1 MKKIIL
7 TAALA
12 LSATTAVQA
21 GGYLTNTNQSVNFLR
36 NPARDAAINIDGAYH
51 NPAGLGFMSEGWHL
65 GFDLQSAYQTR
76 KDQTVFAPFALGTVN
91 GVKNTQDGYKAFE
104 GKATAPVIPSFD
116 LARVGE
122 KWFASFHFGITGGGG
137 KCKFSDGLPSFESQ
151 VAMLPVLVGAI
162 APGAATGYSMD
173 THMQGRQ
180 YYFGGQFGVGY
191 KILPNLNVS
200 VGGRVIYAQC
210 NYYGYVRNINLDVN
224 TQAGVVNMPAT
235 DFFKSQ
241 NMPDFAQLVTD
252 KELNCDQSGW
262 GFTPIVSVDWQ
273 VNNKVNLS
281 ARYEFKTRLRLK
293 NQTGVNSSGIEEYD
307 DGKKVKADIP
317 AILALGAQ
325 YSPIRRVRLN
335 AGFHYYF
342 DKQATQNENR
352 HNYLENG
359 GWEVLAGAE
368 FDVNKRWT
376 VSAGWQT
383 TNYGLGKNSKFIS
396 DMSFVTNSNS
406 VGLGARFQL
415 RKKVALNIAYF
426 KTFYKHYE
434 RKHEDFYDIKATFA
448 GKLTPLAAQL
458 AAGKAQINQA
468 LQDPNLGEAQR
479 AIYEQRLGQINTEMG
494 AANSIAAGLGN
505 YSTAGRDNFHRT
517 NDVFGLGLEIDF

>member
-1 MKKIIL
+1 M
-7 TAALA
+7 
-12 LSATTAVQA
+12 
-21 GGYLTNTNQSVNFLR
+21 
-36 NPARDAAINIDGAYH
+36 
-51 NPAGLGFMSEGWHL
+51 
-65 GFDLQSAYQTR
+65 
-76 KDQTVFAPFALGTVN
+76 
-91 GVKNTQDGYKAFE
+91 
-104 GKATAPVIPSFD
+104 
-116 LARVGE
+116 
-122 KWFASFHFGITGGGG
+122 
-137 KCKFSDGLPSFESQ
+137 
-151 VAMLPVLVGAI
+151 
-162 APGAATGYSMD
+162 
-173 THMQGRQ
+173 
-180 YYFGGQFGVGY
+180 
-191 KILPNLNVS
+191 
-200 VGGRVIYAQC
+200 
-210 NYYGYVRNINLDVN
+210 
-224 TQAGVVNMPAT
+224 
-235 DFFKSQ
+235 
-241 NMPDFAQLVTD
+241 
-252 KELNCDQSGW
+252 
-262 GFTPIVSVDWQ
+262 
-273 VNNKVNLS
+273 
-281 ARYEFKTRLRLK
+281 
-293 NQTGVNSSGIEEYD
+293 NSSGIEEYD

-317 AILALGAQ
+317 AILTLGAQ
-325 YSPIRRVRLN
+325 YSPIKRVRLN

-352 HNYLENG
+352 HDYLENG

-468 LQDPNLGEAQR
+468 LQDPNLSETQR

-494 AANSIAAGLGN
+494 AANSIATGLGN